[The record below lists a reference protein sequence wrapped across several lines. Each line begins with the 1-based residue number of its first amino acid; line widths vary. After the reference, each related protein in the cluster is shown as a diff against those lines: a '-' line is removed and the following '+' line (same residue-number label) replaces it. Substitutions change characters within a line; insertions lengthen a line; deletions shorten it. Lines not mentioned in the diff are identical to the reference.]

1 MNRRKALKNVAL
13 TFGTALS
20 LPTWANVWTP
30 ESLPEITNF
39 KPTES
44 ALLNQLVEA
53 LIPKTDTPGAAA
65 PGAGEMG
72 IEKFVMAMVNDCTP
86 DNQRSTFMTQLGLV
100 DAFAKKQFSK
110 SFSEISAS
118 EKTAVL
124 DTISKSED
132 TAWNSFFGTLKR
144 YTVQGYQSSE
154 YVMYKNGFQFA
165 PGFYNGCVD
174 LVES

>member
-20 LPTWANVWTP
+20 LPAWANGWTP
-30 ESLPEITNF
+30 ESLPKITNF
-39 KPTES
+39 KPAES

-53 LIPKTDTPGAAA
+53 LIPKTDTPGA
-65 PGAGEMG
+65 GEMG
-72 IEKFVMAMVNDCTP
+72 IEKFVMAMVNDCTS
-86 DNQRSTFMTQLGLV
+86 NAQKSVFMTQLGSV
-100 DAFAKKQFSK
+100 DSFAKKNFGK
-110 SFSEISAS
+110 SFSGISAS

-124 DTISKSED
+124 DAISKSEEE
-132 TAWNSFFGTLKR
+132 AWKSFFGMLKR

-165 PGFYNGCVD
+165 PGFYSGCVD
-174 LVES
+174 LEES

>member
-13 TFGTALS
+13 TLGTAVS
-20 LPTWANVWTP
+20 LPAWANGWTP
-30 ESLPEITNF
+30 ELLPPTTNF
-39 KPTES
+39 KPAES
-44 ALLNQLVEA
+44 DLLNLLVEA
-53 LIPKTDTPGAAA
+53 LIPKTDT

-86 DNQRSTFMTQLGLV
+86 ENQRSVFMTQLGLV
-100 DAFAKKQFSK
+100 DSFAKKKYDK
-110 SFSEISAS
+110 SFVELSAN
-118 EKTAVL
+118 EKTECL
-124 DTISKSED
+124 GMISMNESPEWK
-132 TAWNSFFGTLKR
+132 SFFGTLKR

-174 LVES
+174 LEES

>member
-20 LPTWANVWTP
+20 LPAWANAWTP
-30 ESLPEITNF
+30 ESLPATTNF
-39 KPTES
+39 KPAES
-44 ALLNQLVEA
+44 ELLNQLVEA

-72 IEKFVMAMVNDCTP
+72 IEKFVMAMINDCTP
-86 DNQRSTFMTQLGLV
+86 DDQRSVFMTQLGLV
-100 DAFAKKQFSK
+100 DAFAKDKYGKAFTDLP
-110 SFSEISAS
+110 AS
-118 EKTAVL
+118 EKTACIGMIGA
-124 DTISKSED
+124 DESAEWK
-132 TAWNSFFGTLKR
+132 SFFGTLKR
-144 YTVQGYQSSE
+144 YTVQGYQTSE

-174 LVES
+174 LEA